1 MLDQTSVDR
10 VLAFTDFIMGAV
22 NFHNF
27 KFGLPDTQ
35 TNEVPV
41 VVPLHDLVN
50 HETRLLLVF
59 DWPVQVV
66 SSQGVPDWQA
76 SSSFAS
82 LGPRDDFNLPSD
94 WVETLSLLRAARHFF
109 VFLAHNLFLIDLFF
123 LARLLV
129 AVGGVVL
136 QVCINFSI
144 NDL

>member
-1 MLDQTSVDR
+1 M
-10 VLAFTDFIMGAV
+10 
-22 NFHNF
+22 
-27 KFGLPDTQ
+27 
-35 TNEVPV
+35 PV
-41 VVPLHDLVN
+41 IVPLHYLVN

-123 LARLLV
+123 LTRLLV
-129 AVGGVVL
+129 TVGSVIL